1 MNKVILPIKIPM
13 KDKHIELIKNGKKWY
28 TLRSLK
34 YTDHPYKKRKIL
46 IPDDLTDEIVEGA
59 GYQSQEKL
67 LKELKSMRHRF
78 PKEMWLY
85 DLREKEGE

>member
-1 MNKVILPIKIPM
+1 MSKVKLPLKIPM
-13 KDKHIELIKNGKKWY
+13 KDKHIELIKEGKKWY

-34 YTDHPYKKRKIL
+34 YAGFPYKKRKIYV
-46 IPDDLTDEIVEGA
+46 PDELNDEIVEGE

-67 LKELKSMRHRF
+67 LKALKSMRHRF

-85 DLREKEGE
+85 DLRVEEGE